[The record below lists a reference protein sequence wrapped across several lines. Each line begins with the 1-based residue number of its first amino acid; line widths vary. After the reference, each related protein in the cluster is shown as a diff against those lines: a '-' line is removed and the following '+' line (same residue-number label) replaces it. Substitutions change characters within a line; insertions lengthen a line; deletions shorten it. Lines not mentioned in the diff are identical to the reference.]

1 MQVNATLNN
10 EKKRLES
17 KSKEYLAKLAREAFK
32 LRLEIEKSTTL
43 TDKLNTAEHMRD
55 AALK

>member
-10 EKKRLES
+10 EKKKLEN
-17 KSKEYLAKLAREAFK
+17 KSKEYLTKLASEAFK